1 MCEHLALKP
10 FQRKFLRAAT
20 RPEITIAALSEPRGN
35 GKTTLAGYLGARIMD
50 PTDPLFR
57 PGTESIVVAASL
69 AQARLTFRQTRK
81 FLGIADVRGDADYR
95 VADSLTLVSITHKAT
110 NTKLTAI
117 GSNGAT
123 AMGLLDT
130 PYVLADE
137 PGAWQLAGGQ
147 LVWDALTT
155 ARGCS
160 LATYSPMMRGSSAGL
175 LGWGK
180 RAGAIVTSC

>member
-1 MCEHLALKP
+1 MREHLALKP

-81 FLGIADVRGDADYR
+81 F
-95 VADSLTLVSITHKAT
+95 
-110 NTKLTAI
+110 
-117 GSNGAT
+117 
-123 AMGLLDT
+123 
-130 PYVLADE
+130 
-137 PGAWQLAGGQ
+137 
-147 LVWDALTT
+147 
-155 ARGCS
+155 
-160 LATYSPMMRGSSAGL
+160 
-175 LGWGK
+175 
-180 RAGAIVTSC
+180 